1 MEAKKETVEAASE
14 ATKSDFIQRA
24 DEMSDV
30 LMDIADQKA
39 ASRAVVMVAIE
50 DDDKGDTNSAG
61 ALGGN
66 ERQLLRMFKA
76 MWHDEKIGPFMKMV
90 ALLEMGKVALDDGRK

>member
-30 LMDIADQKA
+30 LMDMADQKA

-50 DDDKGDTNSAG
+50 NDDKGDTDSTG

-66 ERQLLRMFKA
+66 EGQLLRMFKA
-76 MWHDEKIGPFMKMV
+76 MWHDKNTGRFMRM
-90 ALLEMGKVALDDGRK
+90 AAFLEMGKVALNDGCK

>member
-1 MEAKKETVEAASE
+1 MEAKKETVEAGSE
-14 ATKSDFIQRA
+14 APKSDFIRRA

-30 LMDIADQKA
+30 LIDMADQKA

-50 DDDKGDTNSAG
+50 DDDKGDTDSTG

-90 ALLEMGKVALDDGRK
+90 AVVELGKVTLSDGRK

>member
-1 MEAKKETVEAASE
+1 MEAKKENVEAGSE
-14 ATKSDFIQRA
+14 APKSDFIQRA

-30 LMDIADQKA
+30 LLEMTDQKA
-39 ASRAVVMVAIE
+39 ASRAVVIVAIE
-50 DDDKGDTNSAG
+50 NDDKGDTDSTG

-76 MWHDEKIGPFMKMV
+76 MWHDKNTGRFMRM
-90 ALLEMGKVALDDGRK
+90 AAFLEMGKVVLDDGCK

>member
-1 MEAKKETVEAASE
+1 MEAKKETVEAGSE
-14 ATKSDFIQRA
+14 APKSDFIRRA

-30 LMDIADQKA
+30 LMDMADQKA

-50 DDDKGDTNSAG
+50 DDDKGNTDSTG

-66 ERQLLRMFKA
+66 EKQLWRMFRA
-76 MWHDEKIGPFMKMV
+76 MWHDEKVGPFMKM
-90 ALLEMGKVALDDGRK
+90 AAFLEMGKAALNDGCK

>member
-1 MEAKKETVEAASE
+1 MEAKKETVEVGSE
-14 ATKSDFIQRA
+14 APKSDFIRRA

-30 LMDIADQKA
+30 LMDMADQKA

-50 DDDKGDTNSAG
+50 NDDKGDTNSTG

>member
-1 MEAKKETVEAASE
+1 MEAKKENVEAGSE

-30 LMDIADQKA
+30 LLDMAKQKA

-50 DDDKGDTNSAG
+50 NDDKGDTDSTDT
-61 ALGGN
+61 LGGN
-66 ERQLLRMFKA
+66 ETQLLGLFRA
-76 MWHDEKIGPFMKMV
+76 MWNDKEIGRFMKMV
-90 ALLEMGKVALDDGRK
+90 AFYELGKVSLDDGHK

>member
-1 MEAKKETVEAASE
+1 MEAKKETVEVGSE
-14 ATKSDFIQRA
+14 APKSDFIRRA

-30 LMDIADQKA
+30 LMDMADQKA

-50 DDDKGDTNSAG
+50 NDDKGDTNSAG

>member
-14 ATKSDFIQRA
+14 ATKSDFIRRA

-30 LMDIADQKA
+30 LMDMADQKA

-50 DDDKGDTNSAG
+50 DDDKGDTNSVG

>member
-1 MEAKKETVEAASE
+1 MEAKKETVEAGSE
-14 ATKSDFIQRA
+14 APESDFIQRVV
-24 DEMSDV
+24 EMSDV
-30 LMDIADQKA
+30 LVDMVGQKA

>member
-30 LMDIADQKA
+30 LMDMADQKA

-50 DDDKGDTNSAG
+50 NDDKGDTDS

-66 ERQLLRMFKA
+66 ETQLLVLFRA
-76 MWHDEKIGPFMKMV
+76 MWNDKEIGRFMKMV
-90 ALLEMGKVALDDGRK
+90 AFYELGKFALNNGRK

>member
-1 MEAKKETVEAASE
+1 MEAKKETVEAGSE
-14 ATKSDFIQRA
+14 APKSDFIRRA

-30 LMDIADQKA
+30 LMDMADQKA

-50 DDDKGDTNSAG
+50 DDDKGNTDSTG
-61 ALGGN
+61 VIGGN

-76 MWHDEKIGPFMKMV
+76 MWHDKNTGRFMRM
-90 ALLEMGKVALDDGRK
+90 AAFLEMGKVVLDDGCK

>member
-30 LMDIADQKA
+30 LLEMVDQKA

-50 DDDKGDTNSAG
+50 NDDKGDTDSTG
-61 ALGGN
+61 VIGGN
-66 ERQLLRMFKA
+66 EEQLLRMFKA
-76 MWHDEKIGPFMKMV
+76 MWHDKNT
-90 ALLEMGKVALDDGRK
+90 GRFPWTSTFGLHRRI

>member
-14 ATKSDFIQRA
+14 ATKSDFIRRA

>member
-1 MEAKKETVEAASE
+1 MEAKKETVEAGSE

-30 LMDIADQKA
+30 LMDMAKQKA

-50 DDDKGDTNSAG
+50 DDDKGDTDSTG
-61 ALGGN
+61 VLGGN
-66 ERQLLRMFKA
+66 GTQLLSLFRA
-76 MWHDEKIGPFMKMV
+76 MWHNEKTGRFMKMV
-90 ALLEMGKVALDDGRK
+90 AFYELEKAALNNGCK

>member
-1 MEAKKETVEAASE
+1 MEAKKETVEAGSE
-14 ATKSDFIQRA
+14 ATKSDFIRRA

-30 LMDIADQKA
+30 LMDMADQKA

-50 DDDKGDTNSAG
+50 DDDKGDTDSAG

-66 ERQLLRMFKA
+66 EKQLLRMFKA
-76 MWHDEKIGPFMKMV
+76 MWRDKKIGPFMKMV
-90 ALLEMGKVALDDGRK
+90 AVVELGKFALNNGRK